1 MPYIGEAQ
9 DEEMHNRGMTDAR
22 ESVTPDE
29 NGQAAHS
36 APQEQS
42 IVIDPNRKLGRGPII
57 GAIVAALVLGAFI
70 FVGIRSRVHAEE
82 ALTTSTRQ
90 AAIMTVAVTTPRHG
104 AGPLEITLPA
114 NTQAY
119 IDTPI
124 YARTSGYLK
133 HWYADIGA
141 RVHQGEV
148 LADIETPELDQQV
161 LEAQSDLATAQANLQ
176 IAQITAERWKKL
188 LAKNAVSKQEAD
200 QATSDFS
207 ARQSALSSAEANL
220 RRLQQ
225 LQGFEK
231 IYAPFDGVIT
241 ARNIDIGSLIQAG
254 DSNSP
259 RSELFHMASTDK
271 LRLYVPVPEVYAND
285 VHNGDRVAVTSDAA
299 PNEKFMGTI
308 VRNSDA
314 IDTSSRTL
322 NVEIDVLNTSHK
334 LLPGQ
339 YAFVHLPIPPST
351 ASMTLPSNALLFRAE
366 GLRVGVVKD
375 GKVQLMPVQ
384 VGHDYGAT
392 VEIIS
397 GLSPQD
403 EVILN
408 PSDSLAQGEH
418 VHVEKGVSE

>member
-1 MPYIGEAQ
+1 MQ
-9 DEEMHNRGMTDAR
+9 VHEEGMTDAR
-22 ESVTPDE
+22 ESLPSQEPLHHAPEEPTVVLDPD
-29 NGQAAHS
+29 H
-36 APQEQS
+36 
-42 IVIDPNRKLGRGPII
+42 KLGRGFVI
-57 GAIVAALVLGAFI
+57 GVIAAVVVFAIFIAA
-70 FVGIRSRVHAEE
+70 GIRSRVHAE
-82 ALTTSTRQ
+82 ANLTRDTQRDAIQTVDVTS
-90 AAIMTVAVTTPRHG
+90 PSGG
-104 AGPLEITLPA
+104 ANALEITLPA

-141 RVHQGEV
+141 RVHQGQV

-161 LEAQSDLATAQANLQ
+161 EQAKSDLETAQANLQ

-200 QATSDFS
+200 QATSDFT
-207 ARQSALSSAEANL
+207 ARQSALSSAQANV

-241 ARNIDIGSLIQAG
+241 ARNVDIGSLIQTG

-259 RSELFHMASTDK
+259 RGELFHMASTDR
-271 LRLYVPVPEVYAND
+271 LRLYVPVPEVDAAW
-285 VHNGDRVAVTSDAA
+285 VHNGQKVAITSDAV
-299 PNEKFMGTI
+299 PNEKLTGTV

-314 IDTSSRTL
+314 IDISSRTL
-322 NVEIDVLNTSHK
+322 NVEVDVENAAHK

-339 YAFVHLPIPPST
+339 YAFIHLPVPPSS

-366 GLRVGVVKD
+366 GLRVGVVRD
-375 GKVQLMPVQ
+375 GHVQLTPVT
-384 VGHDYGAT
+384 VGNDYGAT
-392 VEIIS
+392 VEITS
-397 GLSPQD
+397 GLQAQD
-403 EVILN
+403 QVILN
-408 PSDSLAQGEH
+408 PSDSLAQGQS
-418 VHVEKGVSE
+418 VRVSKKERE